1 MLPGCLHEQVPN
13 LYSKCGPRPT
23 DRYLHKH
30 RSRIRCRTGRFTRFD
45 VMKPTGSPERRDTL
59 ENVGE
64 LTLLKY
70 LFADMNKREKVS
82 SQSCLY

>member
-1 MLPGCLHEQVPN
+1 
-13 LYSKCGPRPT
+13 
-23 DRYLHKH
+23 
-30 RSRIRCRTGRFTRFD
+30 
-45 VMKPTGSPERRDTL
+45 MKPTGSLERRDTL